1 MLSAKR
7 FYGEWLSES
16 YYNFF
21 ELVVVNLFWAF
32 FTALIITAPA
42 AVAGLYY
49 TTNQLAHQK
58 SISWRTFF
66 EGFRQHFWMGWRW
79 ALMNLVAG
87 FLLYVN
93 VSFYGQF
100 DTQWADFVQ
109 GLFITMSVFWAIV
122 QVFTFPLLIEQ
133 HDRRLRVALRNSLV
147 IIMRRLGFVLGL
159 LLVMIVLILI
169 SSLLL
174 WPLWFLITA
183 SLLAYLANL
192 GTVSVVK
199 DLSESQVEATEKKDE

>member
-1 MLSAKR
+1 MLSVKR

-21 ELVVVNLFWAF
+21 DLLSTNLFWAF
-32 FTALIITAPA
+32 FTALVITAPA
-42 AVAGLYY
+42 AAAGLYY

-66 EGFRQHFWMGWRW
+66 EGFRQLFWLGWRW
-79 ALMNLVAG
+79 ALMNLVVVV
-87 FLLYVN
+87 LLYVN
-93 VSFYGQF
+93 IVFYGQF
-100 DTQWADFVQ
+100 HTQWADFVQ
-109 GLFITMSVFWAIV
+109 GLFITLSVFWAIV

-147 IIMRRLGFVLGL
+147 VIMRRLGFVIGL

-169 SSLLL
+169 STFLL

-192 GTVSVVK
+192 GTVAVVQ
-199 DLSESQVEATEKKDE
+199 DLAEAQAGVAEKKEE